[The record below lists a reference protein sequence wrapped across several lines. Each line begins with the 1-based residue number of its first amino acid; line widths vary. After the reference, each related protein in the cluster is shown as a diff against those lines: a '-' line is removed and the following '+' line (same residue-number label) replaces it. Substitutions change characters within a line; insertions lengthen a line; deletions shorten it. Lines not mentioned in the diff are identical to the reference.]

1 MKQSSRAGLSLKS
14 YTHMWPGLVLTLLAA
29 FSFLLATFC
38 LLLTASSRGSHPRGC
53 SKALG
58 APREVAAGLV
68 GPEPLGGDK
77 EKPHSTRSRATRGR
91 ILLGPA
97 TSSRTAPHGAGT
109 ASRPQCH
116 LARHGRRRAA
126 SQRGCHFCGVSATNL
141 GSLPLLWGHCHFFGV
156 SATSLGSLPPLWGLH
171 HLSRVSVTSS
181 GSLPPLRGLCHLF
194 GVSATSAGRCS
205 SPSCHKGSQADI
217 SIPIVANK
225 RSGSPKYLEGRPAVL
240 ITLHFSANYY
250 SLSSG
255 TGGERFTYRFLS
267 CRSLPVKFS
276 FPTGCSG
283 VEANGAEIPRHP
295 GQPRARFHPTGS
307 AASPRGGPLHVGD
320 ARTRAM
326 LTCTHPGGHLGHR
339 VLWGQPYQ

>member
-1 MKQSSRAGLSLKS
+1 MKQGHEGPNPTEDSRQQLHGSARSGDSQQATVPPS
-14 YTHMWPGLVLTLLAA
+14 AA
-29 FSFLLATFC
+29 
-38 LLLTASSRGSHPRGC
+38 R
-53 SKALG
+53 
-58 APREVAAGLV
+58 
-68 GPEPLGGDK
+68 PEESCQPEG
-77 EKPHSTRSRATRGR
+77 
-91 ILLGPA
+91 
-97 TSSRTAPHGAGT
+97 
-109 ASRPQCH
+109 
-116 LARHGRRRAA
+116 
-126 SQRGCHFCGVSATNL
+126 
-141 GSLPLLWGHCHFFGV
+141 LPLLWGLRHQFGV
-156 SATSLGSLPPLWGLH
+156 TATSLGSLPPLGSLPLLWGLCCLFGVSVTSPGSLPPLQGLC
-171 HLSRVSVTSS
+171 HLSRVSDSS
-181 GSLPPLRGLCHLF
+181 PGSLPPLRGLCHLF

-255 TGGERFTYRFLS
+255 TGGERFTYCFLS

-295 GQPRARFHPTGS
+295 GHPRARFHPTGS
-307 AASPRGGPLHVGD
+307 VASPHGGPRHVGD
-320 ARTRAM
+320 ARTQVM
-326 LTCTHPGGHLGHR
+326 LTCTRPGGHLGHR

>member
-1 MKQSSRAGLSLKS
+1 MGGEGREGGTGPPAPKTGPRPGAGAEHGQRAGDPHTLHPRPMKQSSRAGLSLKS
-14 YTHMWPGLVLTLLAA
+14 YPHMWPGLVLTLLAA

-68 GPEPLGGDK
+68 GPEPFGGDR

-91 ILLGPA
+91 ILLGTA
-97 TSSRTAPHGAGT
+97 TSSRTAPRRAGT
-109 ASRPQCH
+109 ASGPQCH

-126 SQRGCHFCGVSATNL
+126 SQRGCHFCGVSTTNL
-141 GSLPLLWGHCHFFGV
+141 GSLPLLWGLCHLFEVYIISLGSPPTLWGLCYLSRV
-156 SATSLGSLPPLWGLH
+156 SATSLGSPSPLW
-171 HLSRVSVTSS
+171 
-181 GSLPPLRGLCHLF
+181 GLCHLF
-194 GVSATSAGRCS
+194 GVSATSLGCCS

-255 TGGERFTYRFLS
+255 TGGS
-267 CRSLPVKFS
+267 ALPTAS
-276 FPTGCSG
+276 
-283 VEANGAEIPRHP
+283 
-295 GQPRARFHPTGS
+295 S
-307 AASPRGGPLHVGD
+307 AAAACR
-320 ARTRAM
+320 
-326 LTCTHPGGHLGHR
+326 
-339 VLWGQPYQ
+339 

>member
-1 MKQSSRAGLSLKS
+1 
-14 YTHMWPGLVLTLLAA
+14 MWPGLVLTLLAA

-58 APREVAAGLV
+58 APREVAAGLA
-68 GPEPLGGDK
+68 GPEPFGGGR

-97 TSSRTAPHGAGT
+97 ASSRTAPHGAGT

-171 HLSRVSVTSS
+171 HLSRVSVTSTGS
-181 GSLPPLRGLCHLF
+181 LPPLQGLCHLSGVSVTSLGSLPPLRG
-194 GVSATSAGRCS
+194 V
-205 SPSCHKGSQADI
+205 
-217 SIPIVANK
+217 
-225 RSGSPKYLEGRPAVL
+225 AVL
-240 ITLHFSANYY
+240 RAAIKVVRQTFPSRSWQINAVGAQSTLRDALLCLLPCTSPLITTASARV
-250 SLSSG
+250 LG
-255 TGGERFTYRFLS
+255 
-267 CRSLPVKFS
+267 
-276 FPTGCSG
+276 
-283 VEANGAEIPRHP
+283 
-295 GQPRARFHPTGS
+295 GS
-307 AASPRGGPLHVGD
+307 ALPTASSAAAACR
-320 ARTRAM
+320 
-326 LTCTHPGGHLGHR
+326 
-339 VLWGQPYQ
+339 